1 LVEEPLSVVVTG
13 IGMVSPLGL
22 DAPSSLEGL
31 FAGRSGIG
39 QRTLFEL
46 AGARSTLAAEVRG
59 LVAEADES
67 RTDAMALRAA
77 REALADAGLEPGAS
91 GLGLIVGGTTAGM
104 FETEE
109 LLVGLAGQAGSA
121 SLGDETMARLRTHPL
136 SATVDRL
143 VERLGPF
150 ELTATVC
157 CACSSGAVAAVLA
170 AAWIEAGRVDRVLVG
185 GSDALCRLTYAGFGA
200 LAVLSPE
207 PCRPFDRRRSG
218 LTLGEAAAFLVLERR
233 ESAATRGRKPRATLL
248 GRAMAGEAHHITNP
262 QPEGRTAARILADA
276 VRSAGLGPRDVAY
289 VNAHGTATPLNDGA
303 EASAIRAAFGDAPVV
318 VSSSKGQIGHTLGAA
333 GAIEAVISVAAIERG
348 LLPPT
353 VGLEEPDRG
362 VTIDLVRETRRVAP
376 GFVALTCSF
385 GFGGTGAA
393 LVLGPAGARSPPRAR
408 PAELV
413 ITGLGIVARGR
424 LLGSREAP
432 SLFDDLVDEI
442 AVDPSAELDAGRA
455 RRFDRAARLVA
466 TAVGAALVDAD
477 CSATSPL
484 DRTRTAAI
492 AGNAFG
498 NVDGSMRFMRRV
510 LEKGAALASP
520 ADFPNLVPSSPVSH
534 AAIYHGLEGPALCTP
549 DLSTSAESA
558 FASAL
563 ALVGSGDVEAAVAGS
578 VEEKSEL
585 VERVLAPVLGVRSL
599 AATDEGGACLVVETA
614 AGAAARGA
622 RVVACVLEHRSSS
635 SERAVDG
642 LRGPADGGVVVA
654 ERHVDLDA
662 ALAGTP
668 WAMRPRRVVGRSAGE
683 HVALGGVALALGAAL
698 AHTGE
703 YERVL
708 VVGVAPGRS
717 HAFVLGRPR
726 AC

>member
-1 LVEEPLSVVVTG
+1 
-13 IGMVSPLGL
+13 MVSPLGL
-22 DAPSSLEGL
+22 DAPSTLDAL

-39 QRTLFEL
+39 ARTLFEL
-46 AGARSTLAAEVRG
+46 PGARSTLAAEVRG

-77 REALADAGLEPGAS
+77 REALTDAGLAPGAS

-109 LLVGLAGQAGSA
+109 LLVGLAAGEGEA
-121 SLGDETMARLRTHPL
+121 SLGDAMTARLRTHPL

-150 ELTATVC
+150 ELTTTVC

-170 AAWIEAGRVDRVLVG
+170 AAWIEAGRVERVLVG

-233 ESAATRGRKPRATLL
+233 ESAAARGRAPRATLL
-248 GRAMAGEAHHITNP
+248 GRALAGEAHHITNP
-262 QPEGRTAARILADA
+262 EPEGRTAARILGEA
-276 VRSAGLGPRDVAY
+276 VRSAGLAPRDVAY
-289 VNAHGTATPLNDGA
+289 LNAHGTATPLNDAA
-303 EASAIRAAFGDAPVV
+303 EASAIRAAFGDAKLA

-333 GAIEAVISVAAIERG
+333 GAIEATISVAAIERG

-353 VGLEEPDRG
+353 VGLEEPEPQG
-362 VTIDLVRETRRVAP
+362 ALDLVLETRSVTP
-376 GFVALTCSF
+376 GFVAVSCSF

-393 LVLGPAGARSPPRAR
+393 LVLGPGGAEAPPRVA
-408 PAELV
+408 AAQLV
-413 ITGLGIVARGR
+413 ITGLGVVARGR
-424 LLGSREAP
+424 VLGSAEAL
-432 SLFDDLVDEI
+432 SLFEDHVDELRE
-442 AVDPSAELDAGRA
+442 DPSAALDAARA

-466 TAVGAALVDAD
+466 TAMGAALVDAD
-477 CSATSPL
+477 VEATTPL
-484 DRTRTAAI
+484 DRARTAAI

-534 AAIYHGLEGPALCTP
+534 AAIYHRLQGPALCTP
-549 DLSTSAESA
+549 DLSTSAECA

-563 ALVGSGDVEAAVAGS
+563 ALVRSGDVEAAVAGS

-585 VERVLAPVLGVRSL
+585 AGRVLAPVLGVRSL

-614 AGAAARGA
+614 QRAEQRGA
-622 RVVACVLEHRSSS
+622 RRLACVLEQRSSS
-635 SERAVDG
+635 SQSAVAG
-642 LRGPADGGVVVA
+642 LASPADESVVVA

-668 WAMRPRRVVGRSAGE
+668 WASRPRRVVGRAAGE

-698 AHTGE
+698 ASTGE
-703 YERVL
+703 YARVL
-708 VVGVAPGRS
+708 VVGSAPGRS
-717 HAFVLGRPR
+717 HASVLGPPG
-726 AC
+726 AW